1 MIKTQNYKAYST
13 HNFIDIPQIQKLPES
28 YHNIIKV
35 TSKVLPFKT
44 NSYVINELINWDDP
58 FNDPMFKLTFPQ
70 EGMLREVDFNKINT
84 ALKENYSQ
92 NELNSIISSVQTNL
106 NPHPAGQ
113 LLHNVPIVE
122 NKPQV
127 GIQHKYDETVLFF
140 PAQGQTCH
148 AYCTFCFRWPQ
159 FVSGN
164 NYIKF
169 ASKEADVLVK
179 YLQEHK
185 EVRNVLFTGGD
196 PAFMSADIIERYFDA
211 IIDAEGLEHIDSIR
225 FGTKSL
231 GFWPYKYTTDKD
243 ADKLL
248 HVFEKIIKSG
258 RQLAF
263 MAHFSHPNELQ
274 TEAVSAAVKRLKN
287 IGVEIRTQSPIFK
300 HINDDAEI
308 WKNMWEKQVNM
319 GMIPYYMFVAR
330 DTGAQEYFSLPLE
343 KTWEIFKNAY
353 NSVSG
358 ICRTVR
364 GPSMSA
370 SPGKVHIIGVS
381 EIKNEKVFVLQF
393 LQARNKEW
401 VRKPFFAKYNPK
413 ALWLT
418 DLEPAFGE
426 KEFFWTQEFNNFI
439 SA

>member
-1 MIKTQNYKAYST
+1 
-13 HNFIDIPQIQKLPES
+13 
-28 YHNIIKV
+28 
-35 TSKVLPFKT
+35 
-44 NSYVINELINWDDP
+44 
-58 FNDPMFKLTFPQ
+58 
-70 EGMLREVDFNKINT
+70 
-84 ALKENYSQ
+84 
-92 NELNSIISSVQTNL
+92 
-106 NPHPAGQ
+106 
-113 LLHNVPIVE
+113 
-122 NKPQV
+122 
-127 GIQHKYDETVLFF
+127 LFF

-169 ASKEADVLVK
+169 ASKEANVLVK

-196 PAFMSADIIERYFDA
+196 PAFMSANIIERYFDA
-211 IIDAEGLEHIDSIR
+211 ILDADGLEHIDTIR

-243 ADKLL
+243 ADDLL
-248 HVFEKIIKSG
+248 RIFEKVIKHG
-258 RQLAF
+258 KHLAF

-274 TEAVSAAVKRLKN
+274 TQAVDEAVKRLRSV
-287 IGVEIRTQSPIFK
+287 GVQIRTQSPIFK

-308 WKNMWEKQVNM
+308 WKTMWEKQANM

-343 KTWEIFKNAY
+343 KTWEIFKDAY

-370 SPGKVHIIGVS
+370 SPGKIQILGVS
-381 EIKNEKVFVLQF
+381 KINNEKVFVLQF

-401 VRKPFFAKYNPK
+401 VRKPFFAKYNPN
-413 ALWLT
+413 ALWLD

-426 KEFFWTQEFNNFI
+426 NGFFWTEEYNKFI